1 MANNQNANLS
11 EAEIRKLRTAAKLA
25 SSMPEIADEVA
36 GMVKATQNKVFMK
49 INKGELT
56 PDQALSY
63 WMEVYSYVRLLQRFE
78 TNVAVADQITNTRR
92 MSDGQ
97 EA

>member
-1 MANNQNANLS
+1 MARSEKLS
-11 EAEIRKLRTAAKLA
+11 DAEIHQLRVGAKLA
-25 SSMPEIADEVA
+25 SSMPEIADEVDK
-36 GMVKATQNKVFMK
+36 MIKSTQNKVFMK

-92 MSDGQ
+92 MTDGQ

>member
-1 MANNQNANLS
+1 MAGNAKLS
-11 EAEIRKLRTAAKLA
+11 DAEIHKLRAAAKLA
-25 SSMPEIADEVA
+25 SSMPEIADEVDK
-36 GMVKATQNKVFMK
+36 MIKSTQNKVFMK

-63 WMEVYSYVRLLQRFE
+63 WMEVFSYVRLLQRFE

-92 MSDGQ
+92 MTDGQ